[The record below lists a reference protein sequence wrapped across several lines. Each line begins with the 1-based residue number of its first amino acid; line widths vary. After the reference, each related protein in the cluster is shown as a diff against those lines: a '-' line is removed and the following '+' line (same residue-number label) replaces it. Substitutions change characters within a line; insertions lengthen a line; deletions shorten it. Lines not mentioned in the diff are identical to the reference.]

1 MHENANSLVVLDFET
16 TGLSPNQGDR
26 AIEIGAVRIENGKVT
41 DKFQALMTPGF
52 PINSFIEQY
61 TGISNQMLADA
72 APCSEVM
79 AQFAD
84 FIGDDNLL
92 AHNASFDK
100 KFLDAELDSISRQYT
115 GQFICSLLVSRRI
128 NIDAPNHK
136 LGTLIRH
143 KNIPA
148 EGDFH
153 RALFD
158 AEMTAKLWLAML
170 EDIEVRISH
179 DFVPFELIQ
188 KLSKTAKRDV
198 SKLLAKW

>member
-16 TGLSPNQGDR
+16 TGLSPTQGDR
-26 AIEIGAVRIENGKVT
+26 AIEIGAVRIENGQVT
-41 DKFQALMTPGF
+41 DKFQALMNPGF
-52 PINSFIEQY
+52 RVSSFIEQY
-61 TGISNQMLADA
+61 TGITNQMLAKADS
-72 APCSEVM
+72 CDEVM
-79 AQFAD
+79 EQFAN
-84 FIGDDNLL
+84 FIGEDNLL

-100 KFLDAELDSISRQYT
+100 KFLDAELSRIGREYS

-136 LGTLIRH
+136 LGTLISY
-143 KNIPA
+143 KNIPSDGA
-148 EGDFH
+148 FH

-170 EDIEVRISH
+170 DDMEETIDH
-179 DFVPFELIQ
+179 KFVPFELIQ
-188 KLSKTAKRDV
+188 KLSKTTKSNV

>member
-52 PINSFIEQY
+52 PISGFIEQY
-61 TGISNQMLADA
+61 TGISNQMLVDA
-72 APCSEVM
+72 APCDEVM

-100 KFLDAELDSISRQYT
+100 KFLDAELSNISRQYS
-115 GQFICSLLVSRRI
+115 GRFACSLLVSRRI

-136 LGTLIRH
+136 LGTLIRY
-143 KNIPA
+143 KDIPA
-148 EGDFH
+148 DGDFH

-170 EDIEVRISH
+170 EDIETKISH
-179 DFVPFELIQ
+179 EFVPFELIK
-188 KLSKTAKRDV
+188 KLSKTPKNDV
-198 SKLLAKW
+198 NKLLAKW